1 MAGHDGDHTTRWH
14 ENQAQAVAADLRTDL
29 IRASVLRYGVL
40 LTTAYLLLWGT
51 VALTV
56 RFATGEDHTRWWLG
70 AIGIALMWVIAGFLA
85 WRERPSVD
93 QARSMV
99 DGRRRLGG
107 LLMAEQMDGFDAW
120 SDKLAS
126 PKALR
131 VKWRGGPACLA
142 LGASAVF
149 LLGGMFAPM
158 PDWNNVAAGMNVQRT
173 IDALDEQVQV
183 LEEERILD
191 EPQAQALRDDMARV
205 AEDARGADP
214 SRTWEAL
221 DHVAEQLKK
230 EAAEAAD
237 DALRKMTESAA
248 AQNLA
253 KALESGSDQL
263 SPQQLSQA
271 MEALAQLTKEAVGGD
286 MAAALSPEMAE
297 ALSQA
302 ATAGLS
308 AETLNQLAAMMGECN
323 GDLKAMLEALE
334 NAKLINGKLSDIPY
348 EFDPEALVEWL
359 ACQGEGECD
368 SAKICKACKKGG
380 RGGITRGPGHVE
392 MLWKDPSS
400 KEGANF
406 DPQVLP
412 PTRMQDMKDARLLG
426 VTRGAPDTE
435 PASDGSTGGALA
447 GATTTGG
454 SAESS
459 VILPRH
465 RGTVQRYFQ
474 RSDYKVEGGQSG
486 DNSGANPGAVPGDG
500 PAPE

>member
-1 MAGHDGDHTTRWH
+1 MARDGGDHTTHWH
-14 ENQAQAVAADLRTDL
+14 ESEAHAVSAELRTDL
-29 IRASVLRYGVL
+29 IRASVLRYGIL

-51 VALTV
+51 AALAV
-56 RFATGEDHTRWWLG
+56 RFATGEDHARGWLG
-70 AIGIALMWVIAGFLA
+70 AIGIVLMWILAGFLA
-85 WRERPSVD
+85 WRERPTTD
-93 QARSMV
+93 QARALV
-99 DGRRRLGG
+99 DGRRHLGG
-107 LLMAEQMDGFDAW
+107 LLMAENMDGFDAW
-120 SDKLAS
+120 SDKIIS
-126 PKALR
+126 PRPLR
-131 VKWRGGPACLA
+131 VKWRGGSAYAA
-142 LGASAVF
+142 LGASALF
-149 LLGGMFAPM
+149 LLGGMLAPM
-158 PDWNNVAAGMNVQRT
+158 PDWGGVAAGMNVQRT
-173 IDALDEQVQV
+173 IDALEDQVQV

-221 DHVAEQLKK
+221 DHLAEQLEK

-253 KALESGSDQL
+253 KALETGSDQL

-286 MAAALSPEMAE
+286 LTAGLSAEMAE

-302 ATAGLS
+302 ASAGLS
-308 AETLNQLAAMMGECN
+308 AETLNKLAEMMGECN
-323 GDLKAMLEALE
+323 GDLQAMLEALKD
-334 NAKLINGKLSDIPY
+334 AKLIDGKLSDIPY
-348 EFDPEALVEWL
+348 EFDPGALIEWL
-359 ACQGEGECD
+359 ACLGEGECD
-368 SAKICKACKKGG
+368 AAAICKACKGA
-380 RGGITRGPGHVE
+380 RGGLKRGPGHVE

-406 DPQVLP
+406 EPQVLP

-435 PASDGSTGGALA
+435 PAGDGSTGGALA

-454 SAESS
+454 SAETS

-465 RGTVQRYFQ
+465 RGAVQRYFQ
-474 RSDYKVEGGQSG
+474 RSDYKVEGEQTEGG
-486 DNSGANPGAVPGDG
+486 T
-500 PAPE
+500 APE

>member
-1 MAGHDGDHTTRWH
+1 MAGHGGDQTTRWH
-14 ENQAQAVAADLRTDL
+14 ENQARAVSAELRTDL
-29 IRASVLRYGVL
+29 IRASVLRYGIL

-51 VALTV
+51 AALAV
-56 RFATGEDHTRWWLG
+56 RFATGVDHARWWLG
-70 AIGIALMWVIAGFLA
+70 AVGIGLMWVIAGLLA

-93 QARSMV
+93 QARAMV

-107 LLMAEQMDGFDAW
+107 LLMAEHLDGFDAW

-131 VKWRGGPACLA
+131 VKWRGGPACAA

-158 PDWNNVAAGMNVQRT
+158 PDWGGVAAGMNVQRT
-173 IDALDEQVQV
+173 IDALEDQVQV

-221 DHVAEQLKK
+221 DHLAEQLEK

-253 KALESGSDQL
+253 KALETGSDQL
-263 SPQQLSQA
+263 SSQQLSQA
-271 MEALAQLTKEAVGGD
+271 MQALAQLTKEAVGGD
-286 MAAALSPEMAE
+286 LSAGLSPEMAE
-297 ALSQA
+297 ALSRA

-308 AETLNQLAAMMGECN
+308 AETLNKLAEMMGECN
-323 GDLKAMLEALE
+323 GDLNAMLEALE
-334 NAKLINGKLSDIPY
+334 NAKLINGRLSDIPY
-348 EFDPEALVEWL
+348 EFDPEALLEWL

-368 SAKICKACKKGG
+368 AAKIAGAC
-380 RGGITRGPGHVE
+380 RGGINRGPGHAE

-406 DPQVLP
+406 EPQVLP

-435 PASDGSTGGALA
+435 PAGDGSTGGALA
-447 GATTTGG
+447 GVTTTGG
-454 SAESS
+454 SAETST
-459 VILPRH
+459 ILPRH
-465 RGTVQRYFQ
+465 RGAVQRYFQ
-474 RSDYKVEGGQSG
+474 RSDYKVGGEHTE
-486 DNSGANPGAVPGDG
+486 DA

>member
-1 MAGHDGDHTTRWH
+1 MAGYDGDHTTRWH
-14 ENQAQAVAADLRTDL
+14 ENQARAVAADLRTDL

-51 VALTV
+51 AALAV
-56 RFATGEDHTRWWLG
+56 RFATGEDHARWWLG
-70 AIGIALMWVIAGFLA
+70 AIGIALMWGIAGFMA
-85 WRERPSVD
+85 WRDRPSVD
-93 QARSMV
+93 QARAMV

-107 LLMAEQMDGFDAW
+107 LLMAEQMDGFEAW

-131 VKWRGGPACLA
+131 VKWRGGPACAA
-142 LGASAVF
+142 LGASAIF

-173 IDALDEQVQV
+173 IDALEDQVQV

-308 AETLNQLAAMMGECN
+308 AEMLNKLAEMMGECN
-323 GDLKAMLEALE
+323 GDLQAMLEALE
-334 NAKLINGKLSDIPY
+334 NAGLINGKLSDIPY

-368 SAKICKACKKGG
+368 AAKICKACKGG
-380 RGGITRGPGHVE
+380 RGGINRGPGHVE

-406 DPQVLP
+406 EPQVLP

-435 PASDGSTGGALA
+435 PAGDGSTGGALA

-454 SAESS
+454 SAQSQ

-465 RGTVQRYFQ
+465 RGAVQRYFQ
-474 RSDYKVEGGQSG
+474 RSDYKVEGGESG
-486 DNSGANPGAVPGDG
+486 DNAGANPGDIPGDG